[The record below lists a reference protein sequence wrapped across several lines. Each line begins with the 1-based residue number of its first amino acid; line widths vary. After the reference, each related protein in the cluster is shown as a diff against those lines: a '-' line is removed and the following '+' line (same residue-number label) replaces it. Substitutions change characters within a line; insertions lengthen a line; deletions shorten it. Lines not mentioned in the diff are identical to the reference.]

1 MTCDVLQV
9 VEFLLML
16 DLRAQKK
23 KVQVARWQALTAF
36 AQSAVGDSELSHRLV
51 DYKNLQL
58 VLRIASSERFGSSE
72 IVAAMAQCV
81 VVLALQSHLDQV
93 NLLTV
98 KLPAEEDGDFSYL
111 ALLKQI
117 YVTLDDFAV
126 RQEIVDALLTL
137 IKSKEHVKA
146 TIRSGFL
153 RSLLQVA
160 IDDNKSKAAQRTA
173 DNETDEQEAKNE
185 NQAAVNSLSE
195 DLMLNCA
202 KALTHTAIFV
212 CYESTPS
219 EPTVTT
225 GSLQDSEIAD
235 HSSELFVCEL
245 VVQLM
250 LSGVSLVFEEGV
262 RLLQMLV
269 ESQKLRSLLVTVMDL
284 RGALEKAST
293 LAQQKENKLRVQDP
307 YLVMLCQQQYE
318 QLQPEIDAY
327 ERANGVSLIGL
338 PSDPDRFADTNGG
351 FESVVTL
358 ATSCK
363 ERGNWFFRRGNFPT
377 ARVFYRRA
385 VSLLR
390 MAQLQKDQE
399 LATLSKQEVLRKC
412 NAGAS
417 VQVLTLP
424 RRVWKNAMV
433 SDVEDGQVEV
443 IFDDDESEEVVDP
456 GRVRLRMATS
466 ILDTFEALEVDCSM
480 NMGKAF
486 SQLYDH
492 ERAVEC
498 FSHVLQ
504 LKRNHHVAALYH
516 RGVAHMA
523 LHDLKSAQQD
533 LWGANQ
539 LARKLG
545 NEKAL
550 LKQIIAA
557 YKRLQLLHSNKKK
570 MDKKI
575 IKQMMSYLSTIPGI
589 QEEEES

>member
-9 VEFLLML
+9 VEFLLTL

-36 AQSAVGDSELSHRLV
+36 AQSAVGNSELLHRLA

-58 VLRIASSERFGSSE
+58 VLCIASRERFGSRE

-81 VVLALQSHLDQV
+81 MVLALQSHPDQV

-98 KLPAEEDGDFSYL
+98 KLPAEEDDDFSYL

-117 YVTLDDFAV
+117 YVTLDGFAV
-126 RQEIVDALLTL
+126 RQEIVDALQAL
-137 IKSKEHVKA
+137 IRSKEHVKA
-146 TIRSGFL
+146 TIRAGFL

-160 IDDNKSKAAQRTA
+160 IDDNKSKAAQRTV
-173 DNETDEQEAKNE
+173 DNEDDEQEDDDE
-185 NQAAVNSLSE
+185 DQVAVSSLSE

-202 KALTHTAIFV
+202 KALTHIATFV
-212 CYESTPS
+212 CYESTPPS
-219 EPTVTT
+219 TT
-225 GSLQDSEIAD
+225 AQDSEIAD

-269 ESQKLRSLLVTVMDL
+269 ESQKLRSLLVTVVDL

-318 QLQPEIDAY
+318 QLRPEIDTY

-338 PSDPDRFADTNGG
+338 PSDPDRFTETNGG
-351 FESVVTL
+351 SESVVTL

-377 ARVFYRRA
+377 ARAFYRRA

-412 NAGAS
+412 SAGAS

-466 ILDTFEALEVDCSM
+466 VLDTFEAIEVDCSM

-545 NEKAL
+545 NEKTL
-550 LKQIIAA
+550 LKQIVAA

>member
-1 MTCDVLQV
+1 M
-9 VEFLLML
+9 EFLVAL
-16 DLRAQKK
+16 DLSARKK
-23 KVQVARWQALTAF
+23 KTRVARWQALTAF
-36 AQSAVGDSELSHRLV
+36 AENAAGDSELLRRLAS
-51 DYKNLQL
+51 YESLQS
-58 VLRIASSERFGSSE
+58 VLRIASRERFESRE
-72 IVAAMAQCV
+72 ILTAMAQCV
-81 VVLALQSHLDQV
+81 VVLALQSCPDRV

-98 KLPAEEDGDFSYL
+98 KLPAEEGEDISYL
-111 ALLKQI
+111 ALLKQM

-126 RQEIVDALLTL
+126 RQEIVEALLTL
-137 IKSKEHVKA
+137 IASKEHVKA
-146 TIRSGFL
+146 TIRAGVL
-153 RSLLQVA
+153 RALLQVA
-160 IDDNKSKAAQRTA
+160 IDDNKSKTAQRNF
-173 DNETDEQEAKNE
+173 DNEDENDDDDE
-185 NQAAVNSLSE
+185 NQSANDLSE
-195 DLMLNCA
+195 DLMLNYG
-202 KALTHTAIFV
+202 KVLTHIAAFV
-212 CYESTPS
+212 CHESTPPS
-219 EPTVTT
+219 STIASV
-225 GSLQDSEIAD
+225 SRQDCEVMD

-269 ESQKLRSLLVTVMDL
+269 ENESLRALLITVMDL

-293 LAQQKENKLRVQDP
+293 LAQQKENKLRAEDP
-307 YLVMLCQQQYE
+307 YLVVLCQQQYE
-318 QLQPEIDAY
+318 QLRPEIDTY
-327 ERANGVSLIGL
+327 ERASGVSLIGL
-338 PSDPDRFADTNGG
+338 PSDPDRFTETNGG
-351 FESVVTL
+351 SASVVTL

-363 ERGNWFFRRGNFPT
+363 ERGNWFFKRGNFPT
-377 ARVFYRRA
+377 ARAFYRRA

-399 LATLSKQEVLRKC
+399 LVTLSKEQVLRKC
-412 NAGAS
+412 SAGAS

-433 SDVEDGQVEV
+433 SDVEDGKVEV

-456 GRVRLRMATS
+456 SRVRLRMDTS

-533 LWGANQ
+533 LWSANQ

-550 LKQIIAA
+550 LKQIVAA

-575 IKQMMSYLSTIPGI
+575 IKQMVSYLSTIPGI
-589 QEEEES
+589 QEEEG

>member
-1 MTCDVLQV
+1 MLA
-9 VEFLLML
+9 FLLLL
-16 DLRAQKK
+16 DLRACKK
-23 KVQVARWQALTAF
+23 NVQIARWQALTAF
-36 AQSAVGDSELSHRLV
+36 AQSAELLRRLV
-51 DYKNLQL
+51 EYKSLQS
-58 VLRIASSERFGSSE
+58 VLRIASRERFESRE
-72 IVAAMAQCV
+72 ILAAIAQCI
-81 VVLALQSHLDQV
+81 VVLALQRRPDQV
-93 NLLTV
+93 SLLTV
-98 KLPAEEDGDFSYL
+98 KLPVENDDEDDFSYL
-111 ALLKQI
+111 SLLKQM

-126 RQEIVDALLTL
+126 RQEIIEALLVL
-137 IKSKEHVKA
+137 IESKEHVKA
-146 TIRSGFL
+146 TIRAGFL

-160 IDDNKSKAAQRTA
+160 IDDNKSKAAQGII
-173 DNETDEQEAKNE
+173 DNEDDDDEG
-185 NQAAVNSLSE
+185 QAVSDLNE

-202 KALTHTAIFV
+202 KVLAHIATFV
-212 CYESTPS
+212 CHESAPS
-219 EPTVTT
+219 TT
-225 GSLQDSEIAD
+225 AAAQQDSEIAD

-250 LSGVSLVFEEGV
+250 LSGVSLVFEEGA

-269 ESQKLRSLLVTVMDL
+269 ESQGLRALLVTVMDL

-307 YLVMLCQQQYE
+307 YLVMLCHQQYE
-318 QLQPEIDAY
+318 QLRPEIDAY

-338 PSDPDRFADTNGG
+338 PSDPDRFTETNGG
-351 FESVVTL
+351 SESVVTL
-358 ATSCK
+358 ALSCK

-377 ARVFYRRA
+377 ARAFYRRA

-399 LATLSKQEVLRKC
+399 LATLSKEEVLHKC
-412 NAGAS
+412 SAGAS

-456 GRVRLRMATS
+456 SRVRLRMATNV
-466 ILDTFEALEVDCSM
+466 LDTFEALEVDCSM

-504 LKRNHHVAALYH
+504 LKRNLHVGALYH
-516 RGVAHMA
+516 RGVAHLA
-523 LHDLKSAQQD
+523 LHDLKGAQQD
-533 LWGANQ
+533 LWTANQ
-539 LARKLG
+539 LARKLD

-550 LKQIIAA
+550 LKQIVAA

-575 IKQMMSYLSTIPGI
+575 IKQMMNYLSTIPGV
-589 QEEEES
+589 QEEES